1 MEGNI
6 NAIGIIITPI
16 LTAILI
22 IKFGAMPKKLTH
34 ILASVIITLVVYC
47 FGSAK
52 AAHYKCDEGQGF
64 FQWLIPSLCF
74 LSNLLF
80 IKPKIIRW
88 IAATVVFILMFY
100 LCFKYDDLVHKDRY
114 GGQYTG
120 NPEWRK
126 QLHSERIK
134 HNLEELKKILSEASV
149 KNDTNYPAGWLSDSE
164 IKQLI
169 PESKQY
175 PKHLLDNKSVK
186 ETYKFWHT
194 PITRLYGVTYQRIDI
209 WYPGG
214 LLEDCINKLEFK
226 ER

>member
-6 NAIGIIITPI
+6 NAVGIIIIPI

-34 ILASVIITLVVYC
+34 ILASIIITFVVSC
-47 FGSAK
+47 FGLVSVEHAC
-52 AAHYKCDEGQGF
+52 YEGQPF
-64 FQWLIPSLCF
+64 SQWLIPSLCL
-74 LSNLLF
+74 LSSLLF

-88 IAATVVFILMFY
+88 TVATVVFIPMFY
-100 LCFKYDDLVHKDRY
+100 LSSQYTDLVHKGDY
-114 GGQYTG
+114 DGKYTG

-126 QLHSERIK
+126 QYHSERMQ
-134 HNLEELKKILSEASV
+134 HNLMRLKEVLSEVAA
-149 KNDTNYPAGWLSDSE
+149 KNDTNYPAGWLLDSE

-169 PESKQY
+169 IESTQY
-175 PKHLLDNKSVK
+175 PKYLLDNKSVK

-194 PITRLYGVTYQRIDI
+194 PITRLYGVTYKVVDI

-214 LLEDCINKLEFK
+214 LLKDCINKLEFK